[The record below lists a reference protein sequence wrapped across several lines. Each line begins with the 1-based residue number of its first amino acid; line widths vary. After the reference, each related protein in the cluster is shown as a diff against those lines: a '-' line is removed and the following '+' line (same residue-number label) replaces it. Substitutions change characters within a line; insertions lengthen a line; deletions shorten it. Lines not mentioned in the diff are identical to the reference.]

1 MILEGP
7 LGLSMAEIPP
17 ARDQVNTL
25 RMTRLPTMSVR
36 HKTFPL
42 RPPAAPGSH
51 CVAPAAL
58 LFKFWEAQM
67 GEDSGGGMAKPGL
80 YAVLDSNLE
89 RIEGY
94 QGSSW
99 MSTEDFL
106 KE

>member
-1 MILEGP
+1 
-7 LGLSMAEIPP
+7 
-17 ARDQVNTL
+17 
-25 RMTRLPTMSVR
+25 
-36 HKTFPL
+36 
-42 RPPAAPGSH
+42 
-51 CVAPAAL
+51 
-58 LFKFWEAQM
+58 M

-89 RIEGY
+89 RIKGY